1 MTGTLSIF
9 LLVETISLKTWE
21 KSLSWRR
28 PETTNMIIL
37 NCCFAEDDKKI
48 VLRCVPH
55 VQHAY
60 FFLTRPIKLL
70 ICGINSRELRRATF
84 LSQTAAVDKLF
95 SHITCLHTTTF
106 ALLGIFSLA
115 EMIRLKTLEKSLS
128 WLEKCPF
135 QFLFVAQKR
144 RLLKLSTVDWQ
155 VLPQLINTLLLRFH
169 ENFITKIIKIFIKI

>member
-1 MTGTLSIF
+1 MVKESPRNHKYDNF
-9 LLVETISLKTWE
+9 KLLFC
-21 KSLSWRR
+21 RGR
-28 PETTNMIIL
+28 Q
-37 NCCFAEDDKKI
+37 KI

-70 ICGINSRELRRATF
+70 ICGVNSRELRRATF

-106 ALLGIFSLA
+106 ALLSIFSLA
-115 EMIRLKTLEKSLS
+115 EMISLKTLEKSLS
-128 WLEKCPF
+128 WLEKCSF

-155 VLPQLINTLLLRFH
+155 VLPQFINTLLLRFY